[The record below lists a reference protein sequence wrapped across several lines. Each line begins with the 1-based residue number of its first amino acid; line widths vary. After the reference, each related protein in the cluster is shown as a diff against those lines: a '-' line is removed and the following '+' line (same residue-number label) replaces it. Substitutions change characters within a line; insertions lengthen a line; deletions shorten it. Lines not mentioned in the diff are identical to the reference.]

1 MALFDT
7 IQQLLMGGANAGLA
21 ERGINN
27 VQAFGQAQQ
36 QGLQNLTNTIR
47 SDLTFKP
54 YTVTSATGSFTGGP
68 EGGSSTLSP
77 ELQQMMQRLQE
88 GAGMFYNRGLQD
100 TGARASEIT
109 AQMEAALAPQR
120 ERERL
125 ALEQRL
131 LGQGRLGVSTAAYGG
146 TPEQLA
152 LAKAIEEQRAAN
164 AVNARS
170 QAMNEQLQNMNIGGN
185 LFNLSFVPQNQ
196 NLATM
201 SAFSPFAELATRGQQ
216 QKAITTAEL
225 GQAGLNASTA
235 SEALANQLRTQ
246 QLQSLSDLLLG
257 SQNTGAG
264 LLSSIFNS
272 GNTAPALGDL
282 ADWQRAILNR

>member
-1 MALFDT
+1 MTLFDT
-7 IQQLLMGGANAGLA
+7 ILPLLMGGANAGLA

-27 VQAFGQAQQ
+27 VQTFGQAQQ
-36 QGLQNLTNTIR
+36 QGLKNLTDTVR

-68 EGGSSTLSP
+68 EGGTSTLSP
-77 ELQQMMQRLQE
+77 DLQQMMSRLQE
-88 GAGMFYNRGLQD
+88 GAGMFYNRGLAD
-100 TGARASEIT
+100 TGDRAAQIT

-152 LAKAIEEQRAAN
+152 LAKAMEEQRAVN
-164 AVNARS
+164 AVNARN
-170 QAMNEQLQNMNIGGN
+170 QAMNEQLQNMNIGGS
-185 LFNLSFVPQNQ
+185 LFNLSFVPQQ
-196 NLATM
+196 EQLRAAG
-201 SAFSPFAELATRGQQ
+201 AFSPYAELATRGQQ
-216 QKAITTAEL
+216 QKALTTAEL
-225 GQAGLNASTA
+225 GQAGLTAATA

-257 SQNTGAG
+257 SQSTGAG
-264 LLSSIFNS
+264 LLSSLFNS
-272 GNTAPALGDL
+272 GSSAPDLGEL